1 MQGYSKSLDPD
12 PYSDVKL
19 DPNPYLNDYVF
30 ETLAVSESQTC
41 FEGPNL
47 LHTPWWPHDL
57 HYQ

>member
-19 DPNPYLNDYVF
+19 DPNPCLNDYVF

-47 LHTPWWPHDL
+47 LHTAMVAT
-57 HYQ
+57 